1 MLWHGAMYSPA
12 PGARPCC
19 PKRPFA
25 ACQKFFVTLRSWAS
39 QKPDLALRNL
49 ATRDHGACGPYFP
62 DIMIAMLGHMG
73 PRMMIQSE
81 GIMNNTM
88 GKVILSGA
96 SWASFSA
103 FCRRFTR
110 IS

>member
-1 MLWHGAMYSPA
+1 MYSPA
-12 PGARPCC
+12 PGARLFC
-19 PKRPFA
+19 PRRPFA
-25 ACQKFFVTLRSWAS
+25 ACQKVFVTLRSWAS
-39 QKPDLALRNL
+39 QKPVLGFRSL
-49 ATRDHGACGPYFP
+49 ATKDHGACGPYFP